1 MGPNDTINTTIL
13 PTLLKYKISLT
24 PLALSIYKS
33 NHDVAVSLIE
43 HESDMLTS
51 IMGYVAIGEFYQVLN
66 SSRERNEVGYG
77 ESY

>member
-13 PTLLKYKISLT
+13 QPLLKYKIPLT

-43 HESDMLTS
+43 HESDLLTS
-51 IMGYVAIGEFYQVLN
+51 IMGYVAIGEFYQVLD